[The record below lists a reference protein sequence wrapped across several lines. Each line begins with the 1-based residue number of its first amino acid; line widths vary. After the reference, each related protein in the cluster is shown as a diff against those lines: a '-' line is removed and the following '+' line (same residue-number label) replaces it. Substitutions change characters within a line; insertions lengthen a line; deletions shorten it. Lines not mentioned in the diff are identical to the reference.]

1 MAAGK
6 DRIRDLTDNAREVL
20 RRRYL
25 KKDVSGSLAETPEA
39 LFRRVA
45 GAVARAEKPYGGT
58 DAVRR
63 ARTLFTDALFGL
75 EFLPNSPTL
84 MNAGRRLGQLAAC
97 FVLPID
103 DSIDSIFAAL
113 RDTAR
118 IHQSGGGT
126 GFSFSRLRP
135 EGERVASS
143 GGVSSGPLSFMRVF
157 NAATEAVNQGGFRRG
172 ANMAILRVDHPDV
185 LRFISAKSDPNE
197 LRNFNISVALTRDF
211 MEALQA
217 DSSYDLVN
225 PKTGAV
231 ARRLRA
237 ADVYDRIIDSA
248 WQSGEPGVIFL
259 DAINAD
265 NPTPDLGEI
274 ESTNPCG
281 EQPLLPYEACVLG
294 SVNLSLCV
302 RDGRLDAARLRR
314 MTRTGIRFLDDCVD
328 ASRFPLRRITR
339 IVHANRKI
347 GLGVMGFAEF
357 LIRLGT
363 RYDSEEALVAADE
376 VMRIVADEAA
386 KESRLLARE
395 RGPFPN
401 FDRTVYAER
410 GDPPQRNAT
419 LTTVAPTGTI
429 SIIAGTSSGIE
440 PLFSVAFTRNVLGGT
455 RLTEVNALFVEMA
468 RDQGLDTDPLVR
480 RIART
485 GSVADVTE
493 VPKEMR
499 RLFRTSH
506 DIAPEWHVRIQAAF
520 QKHVDNAVSKTVNL
534 PASATRQDVRKIL
547 DLARRLSCK
556 GVTIYRDQS
565 RPEQVLETGIADTAD
580 KATVATVGS
589 CSQCG
594 SDLIALAGC
603 SVCRSCG
610 YSRC

>member
-1 MAAGK
+1 MAAGR
-6 DRIRDLTDNAREVL
+6 DRIHNLTDNAREVL

-25 KKDVSGSLAETPEA
+25 RRDPAGNPAETPEA

-45 GAVARAEKPYGGT
+45 GAVALAEKRYGGA
-58 DAVRR
+58 DAVRH
-63 ARTLFTDALFGL
+63 ARDLFGECLFNL

-103 DSIDSIFAAL
+103 DSIDSIFATL

-135 EGERVASS
+135 EGHRVASS
-143 GGVSSGPLSFMRVF
+143 GGVSSGPVSFMRVF

-185 LRFISAKSDPNE
+185 LRFINAKSDPDE
-197 LRNFNISVALTRDF
+197 LRNFNISVGLTREFLD
-211 MEALQA
+211 ALRA
-217 DSSYDLVN
+217 ESTYALVN
-225 PKTGAV
+225 PKTGDV
-231 ARRLRA
+231 VRRLRA
-237 ADVYDRIIDSA
+237 GDVYDRIIDAA
-248 WQSGEPGVIFL
+248 WRTGEPGVIFL
-259 DAINAD
+259 DAINED
-265 NPTPDLGEI
+265 NPTPCLGMI

-302 RDGRLDAARLRR
+302 KDACIDVGRLRR
-314 MTRTGIRFLDDCVD
+314 ASRIGIRFLDDCVD
-328 ASRFPLRRITR
+328 ASRFPLRKITQ
-339 IVHANRKI
+339 IVRANRKI
-347 GLGVMGFAEF
+347 GLGVMGFAEL
-357 LIRLGT
+357 LIRLGV
-363 RYDSEEALVAADE
+363 RYDSEEALGVADQ
-376 VMRIVADEAA
+376 VMRIVSDAA
-386 KESRLLARE
+386 LEESRLLARE

-401 FDRTVYAER
+401 FGRSVYAAR

-440 PLFSVAFTRNVLGGT
+440 PLFSIAFTRNVLGGT
-455 RLTEVNALFVEMA
+455 KLLEVNALFVEMA
-468 RDQGLDTDPLVR
+468 RNEGLAVDPLIQ

-485 GSVADVTE
+485 GSLEDVSD
-493 VPKEMR
+493 VPERMR

-506 DIAPEWHVRIQAAF
+506 DIAPEWHVRVQAAF
-520 QKHVDNAVSKTVNL
+520 QRHVDNAVSKTVNL
-534 PASATRQDVRKIL
+534 PASATREDVRRIL
-547 DLARRLSCK
+547 DMARRLHCK

-565 RPEQVLETGIADTAD
+565 RPQQVLETGIVDVADRT
-580 KATVATVGS
+580 TVATVGS

-594 SDLIALAGC
+594 SDLIALEGC